1 MPWWRQPHA
10 ALLSAL
16 HSTPQGL
23 TQRQAAARLRRQG
36 LNRLHPPASASI
48 ARRFAARL
56 LDPLILVLITASLI
70 SALTGD
76 AVSFGFVAVI
86 VVFSIALDLLQEH
99 RAGRAVEALQH
110 TVALR
115 VQAWR
120 DGACIELPAERLVP
134 GDCVELSAGK
144 LVPADGRVLAATDL
158 FVNQAALT
166 GEAYPVE
173 KHALDV
179 PGDVP
184 ELLAAT
190 HAVFMGSTVVSGS
203 ARVLVC
209 ATGGDTELGQ
219 LADTLAQDPPPTAF
233 ERGTRRFGLLLTRA
247 TMALVLFVLLINTL
261 HQRPLLESFL
271 FAVALAV
278 GLTPE
283 LLPMIVS
290 VTLARGAVR
299 MAKRQVI
306 VKRLSAVQDLGA
318 MDVLCTDKTGTLTE
332 ARLSVERVLDEQ
344 GVPSRHVFELAWL
357 NSHFETGL
365 KAALDDAI
373 LAHGQVD
380 ASAWRKLDE
389 VPFDFERR
397 RVSVLLERSG
407 TRLLIVKGAP
417 EEILRL
423 SVEVEVAS
431 GTRPLDAAGRERIT
445 RVFDECSAQGLRLL
459 AVASR
464 RIGDGTIDVSAA
476 DEHDFVFA
484 GFVAFADPPRAS
496 AAEALRSLQAHG
508 VALKIITGDNDA
520 VTRHLCGVLGLAVV
534 GVLTGAQIAAMDD
547 PALCAA
553 VARANLFCRVT
564 PEQKNRIVRALQA
577 LGHVV
582 GYLGDGINDAPPL
595 HSADVGISVDAA
607 VDVAKQ
613 AADLVLLQHEL
624 GVLVDGVREGR
635 RTLLNVNKYILMA
648 TSSNFGNMTSMA
660 AASLFLPFLPMRPV
674 QILLN
679 NFLYDVSELAIPTD
693 RVDDADL
700 QVPQHWDIDFIRNFM
715 LCFGPLSSVFDLLA
729 FAVLYAVMHTPAAVF
744 QTAWFVESMATQV
757 FVIFV
762 IRSRR
767 ASWRDRPSNW
777 LAIGS
782 LAIVGVAVALPFT
795 AWGRAFGFVALPAQ
809 VLELVLALTLAYLAA
824 AEVMKLFFY
833 HLIGVKPQPA
843 ALPTMGPQSAQSAQS
858 AQSVGAAQAPAARQ
872 QVQGG
877 RRASGHES

>member
-1 MPWWRQPHA
+1 
-10 ALLSAL
+10 
-16 HSTPQGL
+16 
-23 TQRQAAARLRRQG
+23 
-36 LNRLHPPASASI
+36 
-48 ARRFAARL
+48 
-56 LDPLILVLITASLI
+56 
-70 SALTGD
+70 
-76 AVSFGFVAVI
+76 
-86 VVFSIALDLLQEH
+86 
-99 RAGRAVEALQH
+99 
-110 TVALR
+110 
-115 VQAWR
+115 
-120 DGACIELPAERLVP
+120 
-134 GDCVELSAGK
+134 
-144 LVPADGRVLAATDL
+144 
-158 FVNQAALT
+158 
-166 GEAYPVE
+166 
-173 KHALDV
+173 
-179 PGDVP
+179 
-184 ELLAAT
+184 
-190 HAVFMGSTVVSGS
+190 
-203 ARVLVC
+203 
-209 ATGGDTELGQ
+209 
-219 LADTLAQDPPPTAF
+219 
-233 ERGTRRFGLLLTRA
+233 
-247 TMALVLFVLLINTL
+247 
-261 HQRPLLESFL
+261 
-271 FAVALAV
+271 
-278 GLTPE
+278 
-283 LLPMIVS
+283 
-290 VTLARGAVR
+290 
-299 MAKRQVI
+299 
-306 VKRLSAVQDLGA
+306 
-318 MDVLCTDKTGTLTE
+318 
-332 ARLSVERVLDEQ
+332 
-344 GVPSRHVFELAWL
+344 
-357 NSHFETGL
+357 
-365 KAALDDAI
+365 
-373 LAHGQVD
+373 
-380 ASAWRKLDE
+380 
-389 VPFDFERR
+389 
-397 RVSVLLERSG
+397 
-407 TRLLIVKGAP
+407 
-417 EEILRL
+417 
-423 SVEVEVAS
+423 
-431 GTRPLDAAGRERIT
+431 
-445 RVFDECSAQGLRLL
+445 
-459 AVASR
+459 
-464 RIGDGTIDVSAA
+464 
-476 DEHDFVFA
+476 
-484 GFVAFADPPRAS
+484 
-496 AAEALRSLQAHG
+496 
-508 VALKIITGDNDA
+508 
-520 VTRHLCGVLGLAVV
+520 
-534 GVLTGAQIAAMDD
+534 MDD

-564 PEQKNRIVRALQA
+564 PGQKNRIVRALQA

-858 AQSVGAAQAPAARQ
+858 VGAAQAPAARQ

-877 RRASGHES
+877 RRASGRES